1 MSETVQPKEIVSL
14 GYVGLLK
21 NSAIALAIV
30 VPILYLP
37 FLWFAFEFEP
47 SPYSG
52 VFVLS
57 PAFAICNLIRVPFFG
72 PVVCIAFLALAY
84 VAVSYFLTRSRIWL
98 IVSCLAL
105 GAISTESSREI
116 YHATRAGAGYGL
128 QSTLVEGTI
137 IKRVVWGSD

>member
-1 MSETVQPKEIVSL
+1 MSETLQPIEKAPL
-14 GYVGLLK
+14 DYVGLLK

-30 VPILYLP
+30 IPVLYLP
-37 FLWFAFEFEP
+37 FIWFAFEFEL

-52 VFVLS
+52 VVVLS
-57 PAFAICNLIRVPFFG
+57 PAFTICNLIRVPFFG

-98 IVSCLAL
+98 IVTCLAL
-105 GAISTESSREI
+105 GAISTESSREV

>member
-1 MSETVQPKEIVSL
+1 MSETLQAKEIVAH
-14 GYVGLLK
+14 GYVGLLR

-30 VPILYLP
+30 VPVLYLP

-52 VFVLS
+52 VVVLS
-57 PAFAICNLIRVPFFG
+57 PAFSICSPIRVPFFG

-98 IVSCLAL
+98 IVCCIAL

-137 IKRVVWGSD
+137 IKRVVYGSD